1 MGRTWIV
8 WFWIVL
14 VVAIAVA
21 AMFTPAFTL

>member
-14 VVAIAVA
+14 VVAIVVA

>member
-14 VVAIAVA
+14 VVAVVVA
-21 AMFTPAFTL
+21 AMFTPAVSL